1 MSISS
6 INLNATLTSQLEL
19 QKMQSENTDFEAVLQ
34 DAIASKDNETL
45 KDACKQIEQYMLS
58 SLFKQMKSSTDMG
71 ERLIPKG
78 DYEEMFENY
87 LVDEQCKIMC
97 EAGGIGLA
105 DSMYKQLTG
114 AYGVQQNY
122 KK

>member
-6 INLNATLTSQLEL
+6 INLNATLTTQLEL

-34 DAIASKDNETL
+34 DAIASEDDETL

-58 SLFKQMKSSTDMG
+58 SLFKQMKSSTEMG

-78 DYEEMFENY
+78 DYEEMFESY
-87 LVDEQCKIMC
+87 LVDEQCKTMC

-105 DSMYKQLTG
+105 DSMYKQMTG
-114 AYGVQQNY
+114 AYNTQQNY